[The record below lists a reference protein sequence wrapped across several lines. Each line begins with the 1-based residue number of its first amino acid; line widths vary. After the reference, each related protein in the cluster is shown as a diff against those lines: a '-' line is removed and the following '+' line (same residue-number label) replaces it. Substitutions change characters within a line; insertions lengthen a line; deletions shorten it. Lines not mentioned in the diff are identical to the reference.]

1 MLETR
6 EVTKSFGTGD
16 GAVTAVKG
24 VTMTVADGEFV
35 TVVGRSGSGKSTL
48 MNLLGGLEQ
57 PTSGSITVDGAE
69 ITRFSGHQLNDY
81 RAHRVGF
88 VFQNYNLVPNLT
100 AEQNVMLAMEFAG
113 VDRSERRKRAR
124 ELLQQVE
131 LTGSKQSRK
140 PGKLS
145 GGEQQRVAI
154 ARALANKPKLILA
167 DEPVGNLDTRT
178 SATIVKLLRS
188 LAHTRGTTVIAVT
201 HDLSLAAVA
210 DRVFRLQDGSLD
222 AGTGLTRPNRPGP
235 PQWPSLPAG
244 RVNGR

>member
-6 EVTKSFGTGD
+6 EVTKSFGAGD

-57 PTSGSITVDGAE
+57 PTSGSIKVDGAE

-88 VFQNYNLVPNLT
+88 VFQSYNLVPNLT

-167 DEPVGNLDTRT
+167 DEPAGNLDSET
-178 SATIVKLLRS
+178 AGTIVSLLRA
-188 LAHTRGTTVIAVT
+188 LAHSQGVTVLVVT
-201 HDLSLAAVA
+201 HDDEMATHS
-210 DRVFRLQDGSLD
+210 DRTFHLVDG
-222 AGTGLTRPNRPGP
+222 GLGEDDVVTR
-235 PQWPSLPAG
+235 
-244 RVNGR
+244 

>member
-167 DEPVGNLDTRT
+167 DEPAGNLDSET
-178 SATIVKLLRS
+178 AGTIVSLLRA
-188 LAHTRGTTVIAVT
+188 LAHSQGVTVLVVT
-201 HDLSLAAVA
+201 HDDEMATHS
-210 DRVFRLQDGSLD
+210 DRTFHLVDG
-222 AGTGLTRPNRPGP
+222 GLGEDDVVTR
-235 PQWPSLPAG
+235 
-244 RVNGR
+244 